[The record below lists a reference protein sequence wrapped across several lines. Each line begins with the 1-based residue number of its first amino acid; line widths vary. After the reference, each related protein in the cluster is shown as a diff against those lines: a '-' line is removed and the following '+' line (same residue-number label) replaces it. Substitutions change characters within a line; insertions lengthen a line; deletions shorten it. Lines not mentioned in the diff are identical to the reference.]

1 MNAPSSSAE
10 KLQPLVPAAS
20 MEVGLQLLRCGR
32 FSLLF
37 ARRSAW
43 ASLGLC
49 GLLAAAVAVALM
61 AGSTWLSPQQLL
73 SVLRGQGA
81 PGLQLLVLEF
91 RLPRILVGLLAGA
104 ALGLAG
110 CLIQALTRNR
120 LATPDLLGVADGAT
134 LGVFVT
140 LISSTAGMFGPW
152 WVGPLGALGAV
163 VLLLIAAGNL
173 GRRGQRLLIVGLALS
188 SLLRAVT
195 ELALS
200 RQELMHAS
208 ALYAWSIGSL
218 NGRSYAAAAPLAAG
232 LLILLPLTL
241 SSTRRLALLRFELEI
256 ASGLGL
262 PLRTTQWQAL
272 LSAVLLAGLAVGVC
286 GPIAF
291 VALAAPFIAE
301 RLVGGGRIALLS
313 AALVGALLVV
323 FADTLGRILLA
334 AAELPVGVICNLL
347 GGPFLLWLLLSERN
361 KEIS

>member
-1 MNAPSSSAE
+1 MNDAF
-10 KLQPLVPAAS
+10 PAAENLPPKAPPVQLES
-20 MEVGLQLLRCGR
+20 GAQLLRCGR

-37 ARRSAW
+37 ARRSLW
-43 ASLGLC
+43 AGLGLC
-49 GLLAAAVAVALM
+49 ALLSAAVGVALM

-73 SVLRGQGA
+73 AVLRGQGA

-91 RLPRILVGLLAGA
+91 RLPRILVGLLAGI

-134 LGVFVT
+134 LGVFVA
-140 LISSTAGMFGPW
+140 LISSAAGMFGPW

-163 VLLLIAAGNL
+163 LLLLIASGNL

-208 ALYAWSIGSL
+208 SLYAWSIGSL
-218 NGRSYAAAAPLAAG
+218 NGRSYAAVAPLAIG
-232 LLILLPLTL
+232 LLILLPLTML
-241 SSTRRLALLRFELEI
+241 STRRLALLRFDLEI

-262 PLRTTQWQAL
+262 PVRATQWQAL

-301 RLVGGGRIALLS
+301 RLVGGGRIALFS
-313 AALVGALLVV
+313 AALTGALLVV
-323 FADTLGRILLA
+323 GADTLGRVLLA

-347 GGPFLLWLLLSERN
+347 GGPFLLWLLLSERK
-361 KEIS
+361 KEM

>member
-1 MNAPSSSAE
+1 MSALLPE
-10 KLQPLVPAAS
+10 TMQA
-20 MEVGLQLLRCGR
+20 EVLDADMRLLRCGR

-37 ARRSAW
+37 ARRSLW
-43 ASLGLC
+43 VTLGLSM
-49 GLLAAAVAVALM
+49 LLAAAVGMALL
-61 AGSTWLSPQQLL
+61 AGSTWLSPRQLL
-73 SVLRGQGA
+73 AVLQGQAA
-81 PGLQLLVLEF
+81 PGMQLLVLEF
-91 RLPRILVGLLAGA
+91 RLPRVLVGLLAGT

-134 LGVFVT
+134 LGVFVA
-140 LISSTAGMFGPW
+140 LISSAAGMFGPW

-173 GRRGQRLLIVGLALS
+173 GSRGQRLLIVGLALS

-218 NGRSYAAAAPLAAG
+218 NGRSYATALPLAVG
-232 LLILLPLTL
+232 LLLLLPLTL
-241 SSTRRLALLRFELEI
+241 LSTRRLALLRFDLEI

-262 PLRTTQWQAL
+262 PVRSTQWQAL
-272 LSAVLLAGLAVGVC
+272 LTAVLLAGLAVGVC
-286 GPIAF
+286 GPITF
-291 VALAAPFIAE
+291 VALAAPFVAE
-301 RLVGGGRIALLS
+301 RLAGGGRIALLG
-313 AALVGALLVV
+313 AALVGATLVV
-323 FADTLGRILLA
+323 AADTLGRVLLA

-347 GGPFLLWLLLSERN
+347 GGPFLLWLLLSERRGD
-361 KEIS
+361 S